1 MTNNNHYRLFFLI
14 DFYANEDS
22 SNHGIGT
29 EIINDIIKTYDGYS
43 KAEITDNLY
52 NVLIALKLP
61 E

>member
-1 MTNNNHYRLFFLI
+1 MLNNY
-14 DFYANEDS
+14 
-22 SNHGIGT
+22 GT

-61 E
+61 